1 MLAPLLMRHMQ
12 SCDVTKGSD
21 GTLGLVTTASA
32 RSYFHLPNFS
42 KAANRGLT
50 TLNEVNDQKQPQAQ
64 IKSETSTEKA
74 TILYS
79 NINTWN
85 ALNELLTVNCKSTSS
100 PIARTALVVKGDIQ
114 TKNKKKKN
122 SQHRIETRNK
132 PR

>member
-1 MLAPLLMRHMQ
+1 MQ

-32 RSYFHLPNFS
+32 RSFFHLPNFRK

-50 TLNEVNDQKQPQAQ
+50 TPNEVDDQKQPQAQ
-64 IKSETSTEKA
+64 ITSETSTEKA

-79 NINTWN
+79 TINTWN
-85 ALNELLTVNCKSTSS
+85 ALNELLTVNYKSTNS

-114 TKNKKKKN
+114 AKNRRKK
-122 SQHRIETRNK
+122 IPNK
-132 PR
+132 DQMDV